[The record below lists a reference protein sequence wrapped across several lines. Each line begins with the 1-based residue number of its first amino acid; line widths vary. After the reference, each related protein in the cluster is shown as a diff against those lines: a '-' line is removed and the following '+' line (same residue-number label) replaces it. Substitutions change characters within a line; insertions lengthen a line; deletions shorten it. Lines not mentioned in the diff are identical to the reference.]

1 MVYAKRCLFLL
12 IAAISALLFTESA
25 NHDVV
30 QAAPAADSFDEH
42 LLQIAKVYK
51 EYGRVDDTMRV
62 APQKCDAPRDPK
74 AGIARFSESKDEKT
88 HGKKLYSVFAAHKFA
103 YLGAKDLQEQPVGQM
118 LVKQSWVAEEFKEGE
133 DKEQKVVVTPLKHRP
148 DDAKERVSPDRID
161 HFLPY
166 AEKGGKLYHAAKQAE
181 LFIMFKL
188 DPKTKDTDNGWV
200 FGTVTPDGKKVT
212 SSGKVE
218 SCMKCHQD
226 APHDRVF
233 GLPEK
238 K

>member
-1 MVYAKRCLFLL
+1 MVYAKRCTFLL
-12 IAAISALLFTESA
+12 IAAISALLFSESA
-25 NHDVV
+25 HHDVA
-30 QAAPAADSFDEH
+30 QAAPAPDSFDEQ
-42 LLQIAKVYK
+42 LLQIAKVYQ

-62 APQKCDAPRDPK
+62 APAACAAMFGSE
-74 AGIARFSESKDEKT
+74 AGVARLSESKDEKT
-88 HGKKLYSVFAAHKFA
+88 HGKKLYSVFVSHKEA
-103 YLGAKDLQEQPVGQM
+103 YLGVKDRQEQPVGQM
-118 LVKQSWVAEEFKEGE
+118 LVKQSWVAEEVKGGE
-133 DKEQKVVVTPLKHRP
+133 VKEQKVIITPIKLRP
-148 DDAKERVSPDRID
+148 NDAKERVPPDRID

-181 LFIMFKL
+181 LFIMYKV
-188 DPKTKDTDNGWV
+188 DPKTKDTDKGWV
-200 FGTVTPDGKKVT
+200 YGTVTADGKKVT